1 MRNFV
6 KLNSGIVN
14 VANIEYID
22 DTQIEQLHLIVYH
35 KHGVDVV
42 DGFFAIELFWLL
54 KPSALE
60 GKKLMWRKHV
70 WSIHNLF
77 AHPLMQL
84 LAYCR
89 LYKAAMWIHDVT
101 TPKPIGTKLS
111 KQ

>member
-1 MRNFV
+1 MTTFIKTDSGVV
-6 KLNSGIVN
+6 KIDT
-14 VANIEYID
+14 IEYLD
-22 DTQIEQLHLIVYH
+22 DRDIENLRLVVYH

-42 DGFFAIELFWLL
+42 TGFFAIELLWQI

-60 GKKLMWRKHV
+60 GKRLHWRKHV

-89 LYKAAMWIHDVT
+89 LYKWAMWIHDVT
-101 TPKPIGTKLS
+101 APKPSVK
-111 KQ
+111 